1 MNKIDIVN
9 DRIFVSIAAYRD
21 LEARNTINDLFAKA
35 TYRDR
40 IFAGVFSQIDHRTDL
55 DLLIGRR
62 RNVREM
68 VCDSRDAKGCTW
80 ARNKILSEMR
90 KDEEFVLQIDAH
102 SRFDVGWDVQILKE
116 YESLPKHDCV
126 LTSYPPAFELDKPL
140 DTRPKH
146 VFMKF
151 QDIHSSGLP
160 VFMADV
166 SMHPERVGR
175 PTLTPALSAGCLFGP
190 SNIFDRVPYDPYVY
204 FFGEEHSYAIRL
216 YTHGIDL
223 YAPKQTFLYHLYYDP
238 RKDQKNL
245 HWNDEHKEENV
256 VQRTGVDR
264 VKYIMGMSPH
274 FPEDNGTDIS
284 KYGLG
289 SIRTVAQWEAFA
301 GFNLATG
308 QMTDMARRGNYR
320 DLPH

>member
-21 LEARNTINDLFAKA
+21 LETRNTINDLFAKA

-40 IFAGVFSQIDHRTDL
+40 IFVGVFSQIDPRYDMNL
-55 DLLIGRR
+55 IIGRR
-62 RNVREM
+62 KNVREM
-68 VCDSRDAKGCTW
+68 VCDSREAKGCTW
-80 ARNKILSEMR
+80 ARSTILTQIR

-102 SRFDVGWDVQILKE
+102 TRFDTGWDVQLLKE

-151 QDIHSSGLP
+151 RDIHASGLP
-160 VFMADV
+160 IFMADV
-166 SMHPERVGR
+166 SLHPNRIKG
-175 PTLTPALSAGCLFGP
+175 PSITPAISAGCIFGP
-190 SNIFDRVPYDPYVY
+190 SNIFDRVPYDPFVY
-204 FFGEEHSYAIRL
+204 FFGEEQSYAIRL
-216 YTHGIDL
+216 FTHGIDM

-238 RKDQKNL
+238 RKDKKNL
-245 HWNDEHKEENV
+245 HWNDQKQEENSI
-256 VQRTGVDR
+256 QRSSLDR
-264 VKYIMGMSPH
+264 VKYILGMSH
-274 FPEDNGTDIS
+274 QFPEDNATDIG

-289 SIRTVAQWEAFA
+289 TVRTVQQWEAFA
-301 GFNLATG
+301 GFNLQTG
-308 QMTDMARRGNYR
+308 QMTDMAQRGNYR
-320 DLPH
+320 DLH